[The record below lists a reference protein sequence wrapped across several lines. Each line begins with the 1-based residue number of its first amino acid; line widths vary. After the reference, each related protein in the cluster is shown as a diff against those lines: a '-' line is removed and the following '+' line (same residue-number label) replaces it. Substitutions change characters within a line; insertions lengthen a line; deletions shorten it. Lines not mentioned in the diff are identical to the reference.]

1 MLVFGTLRYVIIML
15 FLGSPLWDTSYCVTT
30 KLFQVPK
37 NRILNV
43 RNMWFTATFYLRT
56 EIIFALKLRYLYVQC
71 CYVFLMTLELRH
83 ILVRLNCV
91 VKLCYKMVIF

>member
-1 MLVFGTLRYVIIML
+1 
-15 FLGSPLWDTSYCVTT
+15 
-30 KLFQVPK
+30 
-37 NRILNV
+37 
-43 RNMWFTATFYLRT
+43 MWFTATFYLRT